1 MGKLLILQKYIFLV
15 YGSDILEK
23 RRHVHVTF
31 AHRGYKRACKFWLE
45 PPARMTW
52 SDGDIA
58 LDPSKPGDFSEKE
71 LNEIKKLVV
80 EHKTILLKQ
89 LDLFYDHIPV
99 KAIRK

>member
-1 MGKLLILQKYIFLV
+1 MNEFEIPD
-15 YGSDILEK
+15 S
-23 RRHVHVTF
+23 
-31 AHRGYKRACKFWLE
+31 KFQIPDWFPVSLKSG
-45 PPARMTW
+45 PIA
-52 SDGDIA
+52 DGDIA